1 MVQGNPQQFLQLN
14 HKTNSVTLLQAP
26 REGCQDFGPK
36 HREDNPISLYKK
48 RLSSLVQEREGRL
61 DGGSEI
67 DESCDRDGCE
77 QLKRSTSL
85 KSSLLT
91 LNPFRDNAARLW
103 VR

>member
-1 MVQGNPQQFLQLN
+1 MWWLVVVQGNPQQFLQLN

-85 KSSLLT
+85 KSSLL
-91 LNPFRDNAARLW
+91 N
-103 VR
+103 